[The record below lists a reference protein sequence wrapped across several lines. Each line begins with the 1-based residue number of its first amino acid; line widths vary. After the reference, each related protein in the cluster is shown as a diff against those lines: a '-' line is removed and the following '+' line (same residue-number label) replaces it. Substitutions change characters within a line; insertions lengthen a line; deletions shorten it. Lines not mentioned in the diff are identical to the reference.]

1 MKLTSILLTGVLST
15 TSLIGMSSVAY
26 ADNTGRVAAAGALGS
41 VVGAA
46 VGRQLGGE
54 SGAMI
59 GATVGGAGGSAAA
72 SDKRNR
78 TESAVGGGLGAVG
91 GYTVG
96 RNTGLQNGDLIGAAV
111 GAAGGAALGN
121 KIAQDK
127 AEAKA
132 EKARRDRI
140 EARKARYNKKYD
152 RNWKRVN
159 YKAKKHHKRYYRN

>member
-1 MKLTSILLTGVLST
+1 MKFTSILLAGVLSA
-15 TSLIGMSSVAY
+15 TSLIGMNTVAY

-41 VVGAA
+41 VVGAT

-59 GATVGGAGGSAAA
+59 GATIGGAGGSAAA
-72 SDKRNR
+72 SDKRSR

-96 RNTGLQNGDLIGAAV
+96 RNTGVRNGDLIGAAV

-121 KIAQDK
+121 KIAKDK
-127 AEAKA
+127 AEEKA

-140 EARKARYNKKYD
+140 AARNARYNKWND
-152 RNWKRVN
+152 RNWQRVN
-159 YKAKKHHKRYYRN
+159 YKPKHHHRHYYRD

>member
-1 MKLTSILLTGVLST
+1 MKFTSLLLTGVLSA
-15 TSLIGMSSVAY
+15 TSLIGMSNVAY
-26 ADNTGRVAAAGALGS
+26 ADNTTRVAAAGALGS
-41 VVGAA
+41 VVGAT

-59 GATVGGAGGSAAA
+59 GATIGGAGGSAAA
-72 SDKRNR
+72 SDKRSR

-121 KIAQDK
+121 KIAKDK
-127 AEAKA
+127 AEEKA
-132 EKARRDRI
+132 EKARRDHI
-140 EARKARYNKKYD
+140 EARKARYNKWND
-152 RNWKRVN
+152 RNWQRVN
-159 YKAKKHHKRYYRN
+159 YKAKKYRKHYYRD